1 MANQHLTYLF
11 ARLLIGMSMFGHGFV
26 RLFDLTGFVEKTTK
40 EFEGTLLPLALVRP
54 FMYALPV
61 LELVVGVFLLIG
73 AKTRLAAIA
82 GLVIMVALVF
92 GSSMQQNWGALPS
105 QLFHGLFL
113 LGVLLFLPYNKYSVD
128 ARL

>member
-26 RLFDLTGFVEKTTK
+26 RLFNLTGFVEKMTAD
-40 EFEGTLLPLALVRP
+40 FENTLLPLVLVRP
-54 FMYALPV
+54 FLLALPV
-61 LELVVGVFLLIG
+61 LELLVGVLLLLG

-82 GLVIMVALVF
+82 GLLIILALLF

-105 QLFHGLFL
+105 QLLHGLFL
-113 LGVLLFLPYNKYSVD
+113 LGVLLFIPYNRYALD